1 MAEISIV
8 GVVVV
13 LVLLTLAVALFVVID
28 RASVNRVLKTFGLMA
43 VQMALVGGGVWLV
56 FKMDA
61 WWVNVLW
68 LLVMMVLSA
77 VWCLYL
83 LRDTWK
89 QMMLPVCTSLLAGS
103 LVAGGSLMLCLPG
116 RAFVPVFGVVL
127 ALVDKNRTSRTVV
140 FFAVAA
146 VVFWLFSMGRFCEPV
161 YRIVYSLPFGDYLR
175 APVKWH
181 HLTEFCRAVLA
192 GYGLRSW
199 MSLMSK
205 RMDRRIAMAVAAFL
219 AVGGAFVLACNDRLY
234 CAPHRADADMQ
245 FVDGRML
252 QDPRG
257 VAQLNQMRARV
268 LGTYQGAALIEVPK
282 MKPKDEPAPELP
294 SPHPVALSLGIL
306 SLVGTLGVAVGSIGW
321 RKVRA

>member
-127 ALVDKNRTSRTVV
+127 ACLMVSVRNTLQTYRYGLMHTETHRQYLQANGASTLESLMPTVRRALRASIQSQLRTMAQPLLVAMPLLFAGMLLGGASPLTSVV
-140 FFAVAA
+140 VALLFWAAAYVASVAA
-146 VVFWLFSMGRFCEPV
+146 G
-161 YRIVYSLPFGDYLR
+161 I
-175 APVKWH
+175 
-181 HLTEFCRAVLA
+181 
-192 GYGLRSW
+192 
-199 MSLMSK
+199 
-205 RMDRRIAMAVAAFL
+205 
-219 AVGGAFVLACNDRLY
+219 
-234 CAPHRADADMQ
+234 
-245 FVDGRML
+245 
-252 QDPRG
+252 
-257 VAQLNQMRARV
+257 
-268 LGTYQGAALIEVPK
+268 
-282 MKPKDEPAPELP
+282 
-294 SPHPVALSLGIL
+294 VALYSFK
-306 SLVGTLGVAVGSIGW
+306 
-321 RKVRA
+321 R